1 MDDAPPHTTR
11 AATVKPHARPTPE
24 ADATPRARVATGLD
38 VAAMGKL
45 MTQPTTVQER
55 DLTQRILQYIVDQGG
70 PTTILQRASEG
81 HDRTS
86 NSSNSCRRYRST
98 PTTGEEEE
106 EDSTSTTSTIP
117 DVPQPSRRPTSQGW
131 DYFTLLTPSDP
142 RWRKHQHTH
151 ACTLCADNW
160 SVALSHRPSKK
171 PGFVTYQITPLN
183 RHLRKFHPDL
193 PYCHTLEANALRNRQ
208 NKTKKFEDEDE
219 EDANTVS
226 RKTT

>member
-1 MDDAPPHTTR
+1 MDAPHTTVR
-11 AATVKPHARPTPE
+11 AATVQPHERSTPEE
-24 ADATPRARVATGLD
+24 ADATSNPRVRVATGLD

-45 MTQPTTVQER
+45 MTQPTNVQER
-55 DLTQRILQYIVDQGG
+55 ELTQRILQYIVGQGG
-70 PTTILQRASEG
+70 PTTILQRAPEG

-86 NSSNSCRRYRST
+86 SSSSCRRCRSI
-98 PTTGEEEE
+98 PTTGEEE
-106 EDSTSTTSTIP
+106 DRSRTTTTPIP

-151 ACTLCADNW
+151 ACTLCADPCW
-160 SVALSHRPSKK
+160 SVALSHRPSRK

-208 NKTKKFEDEDE
+208 NKPRKFEDEDV
-219 EDANTVS
+219 NTVS
-226 RKTT
+226 RNTI

>member
-1 MDDAPPHTTR
+1 M
-11 AATVKPHARPTPE
+11 PTPE
-24 ADATPRARVATGLD
+24 ETDATNPRVRVATGLD
-38 VAAMGKL
+38 VAAMCKL
-45 MTQPTTVQER
+45 MTQPTNVQER

-86 NSSNSCRRYRST
+86 NSSST
-98 PTTGEEEE
+98 TTTGEEEE
-106 EDSTSTTSTIP
+106 EDRSSTTTPIP

-131 DYFTLLTPSDP
+131 DYFTLLTQSDP

-151 ACTLCADNW
+151 ACTLCADPCW
-160 SVALSHRPSKK
+160 SVALSHRPSRK

-208 NKTKKFEDEDE
+208 NKPRKFEDEE
-219 EDANTVS
+219 EDAKTVS
-226 RKTT
+226 RNTTT